1 MEQIQKNQAEEFQDD
16 ASELDMSLDNMLQKG
31 MEIYS
36 DTINQRVIDYT
47 RIQLIAFLLSLTTDQ
62 MTWLRQEQKDF
73 KQTSFL
79 YVPEKL
85 INDIISND
93 PVMKQLFKS
102 S

>member
-1 MEQIQKNQAEEFQDD
+1 
-16 ASELDMSLDNMLQKG
+16 

-47 RIQLIAFLLSLTTDQ
+47 QIQLIAFLLSLTTDQ

-73 KQTSFL
+73 KQKSFL